1 MGSGGA
7 FITCLAS
14 GLARYANLGLVY
26 HVNYM
31 VDGNVLLPLTDL
43 EKRVCEVAVCDRC
56 FDEFFK
62 KIIQKHLCIMGSST
76 RLTG

>member
-14 GLARYANLGLVY
+14 GLARYANLGPIDMGLEY

-31 VDGNVLLPLTDL
+31 VDGNVLLPLT
-43 EKRVCEVAVCDRC
+43 RC
-56 FDEFFK
+56 RK
-62 KIIQKHLCIMGSST
+62 KGLRSS
-76 RLTG
+76 RL